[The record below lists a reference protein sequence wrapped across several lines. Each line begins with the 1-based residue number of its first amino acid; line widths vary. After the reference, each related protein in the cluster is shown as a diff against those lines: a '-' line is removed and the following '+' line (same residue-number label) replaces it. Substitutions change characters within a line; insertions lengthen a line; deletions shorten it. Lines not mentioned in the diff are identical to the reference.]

1 MAQIEEIIKAVDN
14 KLLEMGK
21 DYLML
26 QQASKL
32 LLALGIIENSKELK
46 QLLENG
52 EIPHAYK
59 TDTSP
64 KQWILPLSENGKHR
78 KVQLDKKKS
87 KKNSKPTKKK
97 DKDKPQKEKKA
108 RDFRC
113 DIGCGA
119 HSGSMCLC
127 VFSLSACDTACSV
140 SYRRTGI

>member
-14 KLLEMGK
+14 KLLETGK
-21 DYLML
+21 DHLIL

-46 QLLENG
+46 QLLEKG

-59 TDTSP
+59 TNTSP

-87 KKNSKPTKKK
+87 KKTRNRQKRRIKTKTVN
-97 DKDKPQKEKKA
+97 QK
-108 RDFRC
+108 
-113 DIGCGA
+113 
-119 HSGSMCLC
+119 
-127 VFSLSACDTACSV
+127 FSIVRLVDMPL
-140 SYRRTGI
+140 